1 MAAAKAKTATV
12 PASSTALCGECE
24 PSTLDPSTT
33 AYGCEHG
40 SWVFDPAVT
49 GPEATASED
58 ELRAAL
64 LSSLDEAT
72 LRDLLAAK
80 TAPPAPKPTD
90 PAKK

>member
-1 MAAAKAKTATV
+1 MPPKAKTATV
-12 PASSTALCGECE
+12 PATSTQLCDVCPSTAI
-24 PSTLDPSTT
+24 DPGTT

-90 PAKK
+90 PVKK